1 MAEDGTGSS
10 APETGQQDAGQQE
23 NTDGLKSALVKT
35 REENKAL
42 KARASEADA
51 LKAELAKFQEASKSE
66 TEKLIEQARRE
77 GADGVRSELTAAR
90 VLDKI
95 EVRAAGKFADPEDA
109 QLRLAGK
116 AAEFVGKDGTID
128 TEAIDKALTEL
139 LEAKPHLA
147 AAGKNGFRGSADQG
161 TRKDSA
167 TSTGFGT
174 TRLMDAYGSP

>member
-1 MAEDGTGSS
+1 MADEQAGAGT
-10 APETGQQDAGQQE
+10 ETGQQAPGTQE

-42 KARASEADA
+42 KARAAEAET
-51 LKAELAKFQEASKSE
+51 LRAELAKFQEASKSE
-66 TEKLIEQARRE
+66 TEKMIEQARKE
-77 GADGVRSELTAAR
+77 GADSVRSELTAAR

-95 EVRAAGKFADPEDA
+95 EVRASGKFADPEDA

-116 AAEFVGKDGTID
+116 ASDFVAKDGTID
-128 TEAIDKALTEL
+128 TAAIDTALAEL

-147 AAGKNGFRGSADQG
+147 AGGRNGFKGSADQG